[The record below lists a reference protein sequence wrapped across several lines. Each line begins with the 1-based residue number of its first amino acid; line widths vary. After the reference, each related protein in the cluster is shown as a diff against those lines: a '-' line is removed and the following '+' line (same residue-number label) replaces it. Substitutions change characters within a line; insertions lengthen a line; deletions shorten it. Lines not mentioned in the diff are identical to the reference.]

1 MVKEEYDAEKD
12 AYLMMGL
19 GLSVLHISDNDVKRN
34 LEGVIATVKH
44 HHGTTPP
51 KHHPAASGGTP
62 PKEGN
67 LSAAPVAAWE
77 MPYHPA
83 DFVKKYTVKISISDA
98 SSYAAA
104 VHL

>member
-1 MVKEEYDAEKD
+1 VAKEEYDAERD
-12 AYLMMGL
+12 AYLMGL
-19 GLSVLHISDNDVKRN
+19 GLSVLHISDNDVKKN

-67 LSAAPVAAWE
+67 LL
-77 MPYHPA
+77 
-83 DFVKKYTVKISISDA
+83 
-98 SSYAAA
+98 AAA
-104 VHL
+104 VTAWEQ